1 MNTQNGTVV
10 SAEMIR
16 KLREASLDTGYEPVP
31 RSLAAKAR
39 RLLRGRDI
47 ASMDAAM
54 KRKLR
59 NRSKRMRRAGV
70 PGY

>member
-1 MNTQNGTVV
+1 MNIENETVV
-10 SAEMIR
+10 RADMMK

-39 RLLRGRDI
+39 RLLRGRDV

-59 NRSKRMRRAGV
+59 NRAKRMRHAGIL
-70 PGY
+70 GY